1 MREMRGSR
9 SCNDVDVVLVYET
22 VNKIPLK
29 EKKRF

>member
-1 MREMRGSR
+1 MREVTGSR
-9 SCNDVDVVLVYET
+9 SSNDVNVVLVYET